1 MPDGKDAPVKHPMT
15 NQIQYFK
22 KTIFPAVF
30 KHKFAWPFHTPVD
43 PVRLGLP
50 DYFDVIKEPMDMS
63 LIKKKLDNF
72 QVLQHALSL
81 FASESLIKTIYS
93 STNHQKKSFVTS
105 SLCSRI
111 VTLIIDQ
118 PKMSQSWQ
126 NEFKNFFTQKV
137 KICLQ

>member
-72 QVLQHALSL
+72 QVKQHAISLLYWKEIWLKPLILVQIIKRNLSWL
-81 FASESLIKTIYS
+81 RAYVPELL
-93 STNHQKKSFVTS
+93 H
-105 SLCSRI
+105 L
-111 VTLIIDQ
+111 
-118 PKMSQSWQ
+118 
-126 NEFKNFFTQKV
+126 
-137 KICLQ
+137 